1 MYGNITDYLAEA
13 LLEHEVGKTALT
25 PPTNVYVGLSTTIP
39 ANDGTNITEP
49 GAGYAQAELDGA
61 DFAAA
66 ASRAM
71 ANATDIVFGPAAAD
85 WGEIVAWFLG
95 DDNLT
100 FSAFQNILRWGRL
113 GKVYTTLAEE
123 LTEIDTTISLAD
135 ASSLPAAGTVM
146 IDGEL
151 ITYTGKSVN
160 DLTGCT
166 RGTGGTAAH
175 AHASGVDV
183 FSCLPR
189 TVLNGD
195 TLKFAAG
202 DLVMS
207 YKA

>member
-13 LLEHEVGKTALT
+13 ILEHEVGKTAL
-25 PPTNVYVGLSTTIP
+25 PLPTTFVGLSTTIP
-39 ANDGTNITEP
+39 ANDGSNITEP
-49 GAGYAQAELDGA
+49 GAGYAQQETAGSDW
-61 DFAAA
+61 AAA
-66 ASRAM
+66 ASRAI
-71 ANATDIVFGPAAAD
+71 ASAADIEFGPATED

-95 DDNLT
+95 DE
-100 FSAFQNILRWGRL
+100 SQNILRWGRL

-123 LTEIDTTISLAD
+123 LDETEATISLTD

-146 IDGEL
+146 IDDEL
-151 ITYTGKSVN
+151 ITYTGKSTN

-166 RGTGGTAAH
+166 RGTGGTDAH

-189 TVLNGD
+189 TVSSGD